1 VRAAIIACGALAV
14 FPAVAGAQQRPVAET
29 GAPTDVTSTSATLNG
44 VVTPNGEDT
53 SYVFVYGATRYDAH
67 TTVASAGDGASPIA
81 VSAPIA
87 GLLPASS
94 FHVRLLAYNRRG
106 FDIGHDVKFATPTD
120 PAFPAPMP
128 RPSTPS
134 PPAPLLNSSAS
145 SDAPP
150 PPVLGETV
158 NVDERAGKV
167 TVKVP
172 GVPSYVALSQ
182 LASVPVGSIVDTRN
196 GSVTLRTALPEG
208 KVQSAIFH
216 GGLFQVRQPT
226 NSRGLIEV
234 RMRGALP
241 TCGSGTA
248 RAAATSAKR
257 KRKPPRRLWGRDNN
271 GRFRTRGGNSV
282 ATVRGTSWFV
292 EDRCGGTLTRVSSGS
307 VSVRDLRRHRTV
319 LLRAGQSYLAP
330 ANR

>member
-1 VRAAIIACGALAV
+1 VRAAIIACGVLAV

-29 GAPTDVTSTSATLNG
+29 GAPTDVTTTSATLHG
-44 VVTPNGEDT
+44 VVTPNGDAT

-67 TTVASAGDGASPIA
+67 TAVASAGDGTSPVA

-87 GLLPASS
+87 GLPPASS

-106 FDIGHDVKFATPTD
+106 FDISHDVTFATLTD
-120 PAFPAPMP
+120 PALPTPMP
-128 RPSTPS
+128 MPTPS

-145 SDAPP
+145 SEAPP
-150 PPVLGETV
+150 PPVLGESV
-158 NVDERAGKV
+158 NVDERDGTV

-182 LASVPVGSIVDTRN
+182 VASVPVGSIVDTRN
-196 GSVTLRTALPEG
+196 GSVTLRTALADG
-208 KVQSAIFH
+208 KVQSAVFH
-216 GGLFQVRQPT
+216 GGLFQVRQPMG
-226 NSRGLIEV
+226 SAGLTEV
-234 RMRGALP
+234 RLRGALP
-241 TCGSGTA
+241 SCGSATA
-248 RAAATSAKR
+248 RAATTSKKR

-292 EDRCGGTLTRVSSGS
+292 EDRCDGTLTRVSSGS
-307 VSVRDLRRHRTV
+307 VSVRDLRRHRTI